1 MKRVVTQIYLS
12 SEYTC
17 KVISVQ
23 LCDMRSWYLCYVYQA
38 REIFIFCQHRDW
50 KMLLYLS
57 SVHIMMDC
65 RNQKHYEELELVSY
79 FLFLLLRLQ
88 ICLWCLLYFS
98 PDMQVF
104 HWIINIFQKVRAV
117 TYLLTLCNVCSEE
130 DFFFFSLYER
140 RHRSLKWPTA
150 QNWKRWWHKYKST
163 VQSSLQSYKNH
174 TIFLKKGASYFK
186 LIRVKG

>member
-1 MKRVVTQIYLS
+1 M
-12 SEYTC
+12 
-17 KVISVQ
+17 
-23 LCDMRSWYLCYVYQA
+23 CYVYQA

-65 RNQKHYEELELVSY
+65 RNQKHHEELELVSY

-98 PDMQVF
+98 RDMQVF

-130 DFFFFSLYER
+130 DFFFFLTLR
-140 RHRSLKWPTA
+140 KATPLLKMTD
-150 QNWKRWWHKYKST
+150 ST
-163 VQSSLQSYKNH
+163 KLKEVMTQVQVYR
-174 TIFLKKGASYFK
+174 TIFFTK
-186 LIRVKG
+186 LQKPRNFF